1 MGGRRM
7 KRTEYV
13 TLQDKTLI
21 DLFQQLG
28 EDVSNLELID
38 EEKNID
44 VVVVSNSDW
53 QYLLEQVNDDV
64 KESFADTSETDLDEE
79 LADEET
85 LFVVD
90 KLFYY
95 GSGGWIF

>member
-1 MGGRRM
+1 M

-13 TLQDKTLI
+13 TLQDQTLI

-64 KESFADTSETDLDEE
+64 KESFADTSETDPDEE
-79 LADEET
+79 LADE
-85 LFVVD
+85 
-90 KLFYY
+90 
-95 GSGGWIF
+95 

>member
-1 MGGRRM
+1 M

-13 TLQDKTLI
+13 TLQDQTLI
-21 DLFQQLG
+21 DLFQQFG

-79 LADEET
+79 LADE
-85 LFVVD
+85 
-90 KLFYY
+90 
-95 GSGGWIF
+95 

>member
-1 MGGRRM
+1 M

-13 TLQDKTLI
+13 TLQDQTLI
-21 DLFQQLG
+21 NLFQQLG

-64 KESFADTSETDLDEE
+64 KESFAATSETDLDEE
-79 LADEET
+79 LAD
-85 LFVVD
+85 
-90 KLFYY
+90 K
-95 GSGGWIF
+95 

>member
-1 MGGRRM
+1 M

-44 VVVVSNSDW
+44 VMVVSNSDW

-79 LADEET
+79 LADE
-85 LFVVD
+85 
-90 KLFYY
+90 
-95 GSGGWIF
+95 

>member
-1 MGGRRM
+1 M

-79 LADEET
+79 LAEE
-85 LFVVD
+85 
-90 KLFYY
+90 
-95 GSGGWIF
+95 

>member
-1 MGGRRM
+1 M

-13 TLQDKTLI
+13 TLQDQTLI

-28 EDVSNLELID
+28 EDVSNFELID

-79 LADEET
+79 LADE
-85 LFVVD
+85 
-90 KLFYY
+90 
-95 GSGGWIF
+95 

>member
-1 MGGRRM
+1 M

-13 TLQDKTLI
+13 TLQDQTLI

-28 EDVSNLELID
+28 ENVSNLELID

-53 QYLLEQVNDDV
+53 QYLLEQVDDDV
-64 KESFADTSETDLDEE
+64 KEAF
-79 LADEET
+79 
-85 LFVVD
+85 
-90 KLFYY
+90 
-95 GSGGWIF
+95 

>member
-1 MGGRRM
+1 M
-7 KRTEYV
+7 KRTEYL
-13 TLQDKTLI
+13 TLQDQTLI

-79 LADEET
+79 LADE
-85 LFVVD
+85 
-90 KLFYY
+90 
-95 GSGGWIF
+95 

>member
-1 MGGRRM
+1 M

-13 TLQDKTLI
+13 TLQDQTLI

-64 KESFADTSETDLDEE
+64 KESFADTSETGLDEE
-79 LADEET
+79 LADE
-85 LFVVD
+85 
-90 KLFYY
+90 
-95 GSGGWIF
+95 

>member
-1 MGGRRM
+1 M

-13 TLQDKTLI
+13 MLQDQTLI

-79 LADEET
+79 LADE
-85 LFVVD
+85 
-90 KLFYY
+90 
-95 GSGGWIF
+95 

>member
-1 MGGRRM
+1 
-7 KRTEYV
+7 
-13 TLQDKTLI
+13 LI

-79 LADEET
+79 LADE
-85 LFVVD
+85 
-90 KLFYY
+90 
-95 GSGGWIF
+95 

>member
-1 MGGRRM
+1 M

-53 QYLLEQVNDDV
+53 QYLLEQVNNDV

-79 LADEET
+79 LADE
-85 LFVVD
+85 
-90 KLFYY
+90 
-95 GSGGWIF
+95 

>member
-1 MGGRRM
+1 M

-13 TLQDKTLI
+13 TLQDQTLI

-64 KESFADTSETDLDEE
+64 RESFADTSETDLDEE
-79 LADEET
+79 LADE
-85 LFVVD
+85 
-90 KLFYY
+90 
-95 GSGGWIF
+95 

>member
-1 MGGRRM
+1 M

-13 TLQDKTLI
+13 TLQDQTLI

-64 KESFADTSETDLDEE
+64 KESFADTSETDMDEE
-79 LADEET
+79 LADE
-85 LFVVD
+85 
-90 KLFYY
+90 
-95 GSGGWIF
+95 

>member
-1 MGGRRM
+1 M

-13 TLQDKTLI
+13 TLQDQTLI

-79 LADEET
+79 LADE
-85 LFVVD
+85 
-90 KLFYY
+90 
-95 GSGGWIF
+95 

>member
-1 MGGRRM
+1 M

-13 TLQDKTLI
+13 TLQDQTLI

-79 LADEET
+79 LAD
-85 LFVVD
+85 
-90 KLFYY
+90 K
-95 GSGGWIF
+95 

>member
-1 MGGRRM
+1 M

-13 TLQDKTLI
+13 TLQDQTLI

-53 QYLLEQVNDDV
+53 QYLMEQVNDDV
-64 KESFADTSETDLDEE
+64 KESFAATSETDLDEE
-79 LADEET
+79 LAD
-85 LFVVD
+85 
-90 KLFYY
+90 K
-95 GSGGWIF
+95 

>member
-1 MGGRRM
+1 M

-13 TLQDKTLI
+13 TLQDQTLI

-64 KESFADTSETDLDEE
+64 KESFAATSETDLDEV
-79 LADEET
+79 LAD
-85 LFVVD
+85 
-90 KLFYY
+90 K
-95 GSGGWIF
+95 

>member
-1 MGGRRM
+1 M

-13 TLQDKTLI
+13 TLQDQTLI

-64 KESFADTSETDLDEE
+64 KESFADTSERDLDEE
-79 LADEET
+79 LADE
-85 LFVVD
+85 
-90 KLFYY
+90 
-95 GSGGWIF
+95 

>member
-1 MGGRRM
+1 M

-13 TLQDKTLI
+13 TLQDQTLI

-53 QYLLEQVNDDV
+53 QYLLEKVNDDV

-79 LADEET
+79 LADE
-85 LFVVD
+85 
-90 KLFYY
+90 
-95 GSGGWIF
+95 

>member
-1 MGGRRM
+1 M

-21 DLFQQLG
+21 DLYQQLG

-79 LADEET
+79 LADE
-85 LFVVD
+85 
-90 KLFYY
+90 
-95 GSGGWIF
+95 

>member
-79 LADEET
+79 LADE
-85 LFVVD
+85 
-90 KLFYY
+90 
-95 GSGGWIF
+95 

>member
-1 MGGRRM
+1 M

-13 TLQDKTLI
+13 TLEDQTLI

-79 LADEET
+79 LAEE
-85 LFVVD
+85 
-90 KLFYY
+90 
-95 GSGGWIF
+95 

>member
-1 MGGRRM
+1 M

-13 TLQDKTLI
+13 TLQDQTLI

-64 KESFADTSETDLDEE
+64 KESFADTSETDPDEG
-79 LADEET
+79 LAD
-85 LFVVD
+85 D
-90 KLFYY
+90 
-95 GSGGWIF
+95 

>member
-1 MGGRRM
+1 M

-13 TLQDKTLI
+13 TLQDQTLI

-79 LADEET
+79 LAEE
-85 LFVVD
+85 
-90 KLFYY
+90 
-95 GSGGWIF
+95 

>member
-1 MGGRRM
+1 M

-13 TLQDKTLI
+13 TLQDQTLI

-64 KESFADTSETDLDEE
+64 KESFAATSETDLDEE
-79 LADEET
+79 LADE
-85 LFVVD
+85 
-90 KLFYY
+90 
-95 GSGGWIF
+95 

>member
-1 MGGRRM
+1 M

-13 TLQDKTLI
+13 TLQDQTLI

-44 VVVVSNSDW
+44 VVVVSISDW
-53 QYLLEQVNDDV
+53 QYLLEQVDDDV
-64 KESFADTSETDLDEE
+64 KEAFADRSDTDVTGD
-79 LADEET
+79 
-85 LFVVD
+85 
-90 KLFYY
+90 
-95 GSGGWIF
+95 

>member
-1 MGGRRM
+1 M

-13 TLQDKTLI
+13 TLQDQTLI

-44 VVVVSNSDW
+44 VVVVSNGDW

-79 LADEET
+79 LADE
-85 LFVVD
+85 
-90 KLFYY
+90 
-95 GSGGWIF
+95 

>member
-1 MGGRRM
+1 M

-13 TLQDKTLI
+13 TLQDQTLI

-64 KESFADTSETDLDEE
+64 KESFADTSETDLNEE
-79 LADEET
+79 LADE
-85 LFVVD
+85 
-90 KLFYY
+90 
-95 GSGGWIF
+95 

>member
-1 MGGRRM
+1 M

-13 TLQDKTLI
+13 TLQDQTMI

-79 LADEET
+79 LADE
-85 LFVVD
+85 
-90 KLFYY
+90 
-95 GSGGWIF
+95 

>member
-1 MGGRRM
+1 M

-13 TLQDKTLI
+13 TLQDQTLI

-28 EDVSNLELID
+28 ENVSNLELID

-64 KESFADTSETDLDEE
+64 KESFAATSETDLDEE
-79 LADEET
+79 LADE
-85 LFVVD
+85 
-90 KLFYY
+90 
-95 GSGGWIF
+95 

>member
-1 MGGRRM
+1 M

-13 TLQDKTLI
+13 TLQDQTLI

-64 KESFADTSETDLDEE
+64 KESFADTSEADLDEE
-79 LADEET
+79 LADE
-85 LFVVD
+85 
-90 KLFYY
+90 
-95 GSGGWIF
+95 

>member
-1 MGGRRM
+1 M

-13 TLQDKTLI
+13 TLQDQTLI

-64 KESFADTSETDLDEE
+64 KESFADTLETDLDEE
-79 LADEET
+79 LADE
-85 LFVVD
+85 
-90 KLFYY
+90 
-95 GSGGWIF
+95 

>member
-13 TLQDKTLI
+13 TLQDQTLI

-44 VVVVSNSDW
+44 VVVVANSDW

-79 LADEET
+79 LADE
-85 LFVVD
+85 
-90 KLFYY
+90 
-95 GSGGWIF
+95 

>member
-1 MGGRRM
+1 MGGRRI

-13 TLQDKTLI
+13 TLQDQTLI

-79 LADEET
+79 LADE
-85 LFVVD
+85 
-90 KLFYY
+90 
-95 GSGGWIF
+95 

>member
-1 MGGRRM
+1 M
-7 KRTEYV
+7 KQTEYV
-13 TLQDKTLI
+13 TLQDQTLI

-79 LADEET
+79 LADE
-85 LFVVD
+85 
-90 KLFYY
+90 
-95 GSGGWIF
+95 

>member
-1 MGGRRM
+1 M

-13 TLQDKTLI
+13 TLQDQTLI

-64 KESFADTSETDLDEE
+64 KESFAATSETDLDEE
-79 LADEET
+79 LAD
-85 LFVVD
+85 
-90 KLFYY
+90 K
-95 GSGGWIF
+95 

>member
-1 MGGRRM
+1 M

-13 TLQDKTLI
+13 TLQDQTLI

-38 EEKNID
+38 KEKNID

-79 LADEET
+79 LADE
-85 LFVVD
+85 
-90 KLFYY
+90 
-95 GSGGWIF
+95 